1 MTNVLL
7 EQPATGVYLLRLNR
21 PEARNALSPEL
32 RAELREHFLSLS
44 ANAACHAI
52 VMTGDL
58 KAFAAGADIRSM
70 VHASPADMM
79 ARGDEANWA
88 AIRACPKPLIAAVN
102 GYALGGGCELAM
114 HADII
119 IAGVGTRFGQ
129 PEVKLGIM
137 PGAGGI
143 QRLMRAIGKHRAML
157 VLLTGAFIS
166 AEEALA
172 AGLVSKVVSDE
183 EVVDHAVD
191 IATQIAAMP
200 PLAVSEIKRTAL
212 AGMDAPLDTA
222 LMLERRAAYLLF
234 GTRDKEEAM
243 QAFLDKR
250 NPRFSGA

>member
-1 MTNVLL
+1 MSNVLL
-7 EQPATGVYLLRLNR
+7 ETPATGVSLLRLNR

-44 ANAACHAI
+44 ATPACKAI
-52 VMTGDL
+52 VITGDL
-58 KAFAAGADIRSM
+58 RAFAAGADIRSM
-70 VHASPADMM
+70 VKASPAEMM

-88 AIRACPKPLIAAVN
+88 AIRACPKPVIAAVN

-119 IAGVGTRFGQ
+119 VAGRNAKFGQ

-137 PGAGGI
+137 PGAGGT
-143 QRLMRAIGKHRAML
+143 QRLVRAIGKHRAML
-157 VLLTGAFIS
+157 ALLTGRPIDAG
-166 AEEALA
+166 EALA
-172 AGLVSKVVSDE
+172 AGLVSKVVEDE
-183 EVVDHAVD
+183 DVVDEAISLASR
-191 IATQIAAMP
+191 IASLP
-200 PLAVSEIKRTAL
+200 PLAVAEIKRTVL

-234 GTRDKEEAM
+234 GTSDKEEAM

-250 NPRFSGA
+250 PPVFSGA